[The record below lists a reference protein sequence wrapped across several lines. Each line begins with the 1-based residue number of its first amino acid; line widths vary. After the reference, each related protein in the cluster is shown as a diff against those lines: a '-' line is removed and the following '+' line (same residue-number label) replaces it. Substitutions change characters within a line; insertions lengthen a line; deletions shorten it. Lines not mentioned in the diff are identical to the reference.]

1 MYFSQESTSPFYREP
16 DSSYG
21 GKGGHGGGGLGIN
34 QQLIREIAASWSD
47 GKESACNAGDGV
59 QSLGWEDV
67 LEKEMAT
74 LLQYCCLEKSG
85 VRRAWWTAVHG
96 ITQSQ
101 T

>member
-1 MYFSQESTSPFYREP
+1 MYFPQESISPFCREP

-21 GKGGHGGGGLGIN
+21 GKAGHGGGGLGIN
-34 QQLIREIAASWSD
+34 QQLIREIASSYSD
-47 GKESACNAGDGV
+47 GKESACDAGDGV

-74 LLQYCCLEKSG
+74 QLQYCCLENS
-85 VRRAWWTAVHG
+85 VDRRAWWTAVHG